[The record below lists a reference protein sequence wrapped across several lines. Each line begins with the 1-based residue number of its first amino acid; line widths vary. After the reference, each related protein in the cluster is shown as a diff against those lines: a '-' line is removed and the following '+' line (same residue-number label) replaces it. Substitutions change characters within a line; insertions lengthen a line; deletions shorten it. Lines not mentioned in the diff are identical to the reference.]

1 MNEPISTTGTCANRT
16 DLIQLDWV
24 DGASESVDIK
34 PLRALFAQKV
44 AALTDPDGDDEYACA
59 VDAFNDWAVLGPFD
73 PSLDHHLDIVA
84 VVAAG

>member
-1 MNEPISTTGTCANRT
+1 MNHESQTCIYTN
-16 DLIQLDWV
+16 DIIQLDWV
-24 DGASESVDIK
+24 DSAPESVDIK

-44 AALTDPDGDDEYACA
+44 SALADPDGDDEYACA

-84 VVAAG
+84 LIAA

>member
-1 MNEPISTTGTCANRT
+1 MNAPISTSETCADRT
-16 DLIQLDWV
+16 DIIQLDWV
-24 DGASESVDIK
+24 DGASETIDIA

-59 VDAFNDWAVLGPFD
+59 VGAFNEWAVLGPFD